1 MEEKK
6 VLVVDDEENIT
17 IAISDLFELAKFKVF
32 KALSAEDALKIF
44 ERGKP
49 QIAIIDV
56 HMPFSEFDGIELLR
70 RIKNIDKTTRCVMIT
85 RIDDKEK
92 IDEAKKLGVE
102 EYLIKP
108 ISLEEVKTLIEKL
121 KK

>member
-17 IAISDLFELAKFKVF
+17 IAISDLFELANFKVF
-32 KALSAEDALKIF
+32 KALTGEDALKIF
-44 ERGKP
+44 EKERP
-49 QIAIIDV
+49 HIAIIDV

-70 RIKNIDKTTRCVMIT
+70 RIKNIDKTTTCVMIT

-92 IDEAKKLGVE
+92 IDEAKRLGAE

-108 ISLEEVKTLIEKL
+108 ISLEETKALIERL
-121 KK
+121 KR